1 MSSTLIEQ
9 VPGEPIYIAHINDSM
24 GTAEHGKW
32 LMQACSIVLNEQPGV
47 VCLVLNF
54 TDAALDFN
62 GGVAMLA
69 GAARGGLAALSAD
82 PRVQI
87 VLAGRGTVPEMW
99 LPAIE
104 QRGIPGREIPVF
116 STLAAALDHAR
127 RSLPI
132 GTPRAAGSP
141 G

>member
-9 VPGEPIYIAHINDSM
+9 VPGEPIYIAHIDDSM

-32 LMQACSIVLNEQPGV
+32 LMQACSVVLNEQPGV
-47 VCLVLNF
+47 VCLVLDF
-54 TDAALDFN
+54 TGADLDFN

-69 GAARGGLAALSAD
+69 GAARGGLATLAAD
-82 PRVQI
+82 PRMQI
-87 VLAGRGTVPEMW
+87 VLAGCGTVPEMW

-104 QRGIPGREIPVF
+104 QRSIPGREIPVF

-127 RSLPI
+127 QTLPI
-132 GTPRAAGSP
+132 DIP
-141 G
+141 